1 MNNELI
7 TALISAVVGALSGGL
22 VSFLLEKRK
31 EKREDEKENLKAKK
45 EAYENRPE
53 FAVADYKNYTSR
65 VGYGMKQ
72 TCDIEVLVIPIEN
85 VTITDNKKNGI
96 VNAHYNKAYLNQ
108 NDWCCVIYTFK
119 NVGKTDI
126 SSFSIICNYQQ
137 DTCILPCGRAEFW
150 AKNNM
155 LNYSEIYDQKIQVGE
170 TISVKFCYHKDGII
184 TGSISAI
191 MSLGMEDDNGRYW
204 LQPLF
209 APNNK
214 LYDSFAVTR
223 SKYMS
228 EIKTDVAEEC
238 FKKPWLW

>member
-1 MNNELI
+1 MNDELI

-22 VSFLLEKRK
+22 VSLLLEKRK
-31 EKREDEKENLKAKK
+31 EKREDKKENLKAKK

-53 FAVADYKNYTSR
+53 FAVADYKDYTSR
-65 VGYGMKQ
+65 VGYGIKQ

-85 VTITDNKKNGI
+85 VTITDNNKNGI
-96 VNAHYNKAYLNQ
+96 VNAYYNEEYLNQ

-119 NVGKTDI
+119 NVGKTDV
-126 SSFSIICNYQQ
+126 SSFSVICNYQR

-150 AKNNM
+150 VKNNM
-155 LNYSEIYDQKIQVGE
+155 LNYSEIYDQKIRVGE
-170 TISVKFCYHKDGII
+170 TISVKLCYHKDDII
-184 TGSISAI
+184 TGSTLAI
-191 MSLGMEDDNGRYW
+191 MSIGMEDDNGRYW

-223 SKYMS
+223 SNYMS

>member
-1 MNNELI
+1 MNDELI

-22 VSFLLEKRK
+22 VSLLLEKRK
-31 EKREDEKENLKAKK
+31 EKREDKKENLKAKK

-53 FAVADYKNYTSR
+53 FAVADYKDYTSR
-65 VGYGMKQ
+65 VGYGIKQ

-85 VTITDNKKNGI
+85 VTITDNNKKMI
-96 VNAHYNKAYLNQ
+96 VNAHYNEEYLNQ

-119 NVGKTDI
+119 NVGKTDV
-126 SSFSIICNYQQ
+126 SSFSIICNYQR
-137 DTCILPCGRAEFW
+137 DTCILPCDRAEFW
-150 AKNNM
+150 ARNNM
-155 LNYSEIYDQKIQVGE
+155 LNYSEIYDQKIRVGE

-191 MSLGMEDDNGRYW
+191 MSLGMEDDNERYW